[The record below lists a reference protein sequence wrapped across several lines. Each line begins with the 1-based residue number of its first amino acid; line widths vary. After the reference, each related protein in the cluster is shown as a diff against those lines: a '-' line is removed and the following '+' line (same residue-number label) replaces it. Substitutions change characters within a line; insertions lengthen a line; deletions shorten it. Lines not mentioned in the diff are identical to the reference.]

1 MHRYIANVLLMLTI
15 AIDKFVFAILML
27 CLFILLVVMIMAIV
41 IKNHAN
47 LDRQSLFKKAF
58 SLLLV
63 SLLTFLHMPLFDV
76 IIRTI
81 VAAQADNSNLTIQII
96 RYAVSGI
103 TIITFASI
111 MLFLV

>member
-1 MHRYIANVLLMLTI
+1 MLTI
-15 AIDKFVFAILML
+15 AILML

-47 LDRQSLFKKAF
+47 LDRQSLPKKAF

-96 RYAVSGI
+96 RYVVSGI